1 MTEKDDFGFEEQ
13 PEPVE
18 QDPGDALIEEELR
31 WDLGESAA
39 VEAVE
44 KRSPGRMILLLVLLL
59 VLAGAAAYFF
69 LGSPPVPE
77 TPPPAPPVRQPIALP
92 PPPVNTEDAMVKTE
106 TVPPVPPSVEAPAA
120 PGKPEALVKAE
131 VPAVKA
137 AVPAKAEEPTAR
149 AAAPPSPPPAGQ
161 AVAPAKIASPK
172 AGPYFLHAGAFL
184 LKANLR
190 AAEAQVRRLGYEP
203 RVKSMRKTVP
213 MTRLRVGA
221 FFAEEGKAKLD
232 SLKAVAPNAFLIRQG
247 EYVLVYAGSYQDLDR
262 ARRAADHLYQQGIRV
277 EEEPVVAE
285 VSLSLLSFGAF
296 ADRNAAEQAA
306 VRARAA
312 GLEAIVRKD
321 P

>member
-1 MTEKDDFGFEEQ
+1 MTEKDDFGFEEH
-13 PEPVE
+13 PESGE
-18 QDPGDALIEEELR
+18 QDLGADLIEEELR
-31 WDLGESAA
+31 RNLGEPTA

-44 KRSPGRMILLLVLLL
+44 KRSPGRVFLLLVLLL

-69 LGSPPVPE
+69 LGTPPVPE
-77 TPPPAPPVRQPIALP
+77 TPPPPVRQPIALP
-92 PPPVNTEDAMVKTE
+92 PPPVNTEEATVKTE
-106 TVPPVPPSVEAPAA
+106 IVPPAPPSVDAPAA
-120 PGKPEALVKAE
+120 PAVKPEAPVQAAK
-131 VPAVKA
+131 PAVKA
-137 AVPAKAEEPTAR
+137 TVPEKVEETAAKAAT
-149 AAAPPSPPPAGQ
+149 PPSPPPTGQ
-161 AVAPAKIASPK
+161 AVAPAKVASPK
-172 AGPYFLHAGAFL
+172 AGPYYLQGGAFL

-190 AAEAQVRRLGYEP
+190 HAEAQVRRLGYEP

-221 FFAEEGKAKLD
+221 FFAEEGKARLE

-277 EEEPVVAE
+277 DEEPTTAE

-306 VRARAA
+306 VRARTA